1 MKKILLFIIITLNV
15 QILFA
20 QYDYVQINLE
30 FADNKTQFGKYRI
43 SMYKN
48 LDSCFVGIKHNPVLD
63 NTAPETWLKRDHDT
77 ILDIDES
84 SFINIVEKCINL
96 PSREI
101 ILGTNPT
108 NPLLPCAGVNLE
120 INIIGQ
126 KIEYN
131 IYSPSEDT
139 KERGL
144 EEFYEVCRDIIEL
157 SGMKPKKFL

>member
-1 MKKILLFIIITLNV
+1 MKRILLFIIITLKV

-20 QYDYVQINLE
+20 QYDFVQINLE

-96 PSREI
+96 PSKEI

-126 KIEYN
+126 KIEYKYIHHQKTPKN
-131 IYSPSEDT
+131 
-139 KERGL
+139 
-144 EEFYEVCRDIIEL
+144 EVL
-157 SGMKPKKFL
+157 KSFMKCAEI

>member
-1 MKKILLFIIITLNV
+1 MYENKFGAPSESNEYLWN
-15 QILFA
+15 
-20 QYDYVQINLE
+20 E
-30 FADNKTQFGKYRI
+30 F
-43 SMYKN
+43 YKN
-48 LDSCFVGIKHNPVLD
+48 YQ
-63 NTAPETWLKRDHDT
+63 LKRDHDT

-157 SGMKPKKFL
+157 SGMKAKKFL